1 MNIKRT
7 LIRVELCKSLVI
19 YALCYYFP
27 HSNIK
32 HKKAD
37 YNEFCILTDKFNTS
51 SKLEIIKIDFN
62 LKLQLKD
69 NLNDSIELQSIL
81 KNNISV
87 FNNLK
92 PNHN

>member
-1 MNIKRT
+1 MKIKRK
-7 LIRVELCKSLVI
+7 LKRVELCKSLVI
-19 YALCYYFP
+19 SALCYYFP

-69 NLNDSIELQSIL
+69 NLNDNNESQSVF
-81 KNNISV
+81 KNNIFV
-87 FNNLK
+87 FNNYK
-92 PNHN
+92 SNKN